1 MLEERMQ
8 LLSLLWAAGVR
19 AETMHVASPTSAAQ
33 YDYAKQKGMLYLIT
47 IESSTHI
54 DVVDSSVTVRAAA
67 SHVVMLLAAL
77 ASAALHREPWP
88 ITKARPDWC
97 TRSRL
102 WPSVLPTNIL
112 YPTETWGGT

>member
-8 LLSLLWAAGVR
+8 LLSLLWAAGIR

-54 DVVDSSVTVRAAA
+54 DVVNSSVTVRAA
-67 SHVVMLLAAL
+67 SHVVMLVAAL
-77 ASAALHREPWP
+77 ACAALQRAP
-88 ITKARPDWC
+88 
-97 TRSRL
+97 
-102 WPSVLPTNIL
+102 
-112 YPTETWGGT
+112 